1 MIFTVLGAGG
11 FIGTRL
17 RAQLSALG
25 HDVRCPSR
33 ADLTGLEGELGH
45 VIYAIGLT
53 ADFRAR
59 WRDTIDA
66 HVCLVNEL
74 LRRIRFQ
81 SFLYLSSTRVY
92 RGAPSTQEDQALS
105 VNPAD
110 LSDLYN
116 LSKLTGEAICLNHP
130 APGARVARLS
140 NVYGPDFNSQNFVSS
155 LIRDALSARRISLES
170 SLGSAKDYIF
180 VDRAV
185 ARLIDISLRGRQ
197 NLYNVA
203 SGINTTNNDVAAA
216 IARATGAKIEI
227 EPAAPEIGFPP
238 IDIGRLS
245 GEFPHQPSSL
255 VADLPNLIN
264 EFRRAL
270 HS

>member
-17 RAQLSALG
+17 KARLGALG
-25 HDVRCPSR
+25 HTVHCPSR
-33 ADLTGLEGELGH
+33 ADLAGLEGELGH
-45 VIYAIGLT
+45 VFYAIGLT
-53 ADFRAR
+53 ADFRTN
-59 WRDTIDA
+59 WRDAVDA
-66 HVCLVNEL
+66 HVCLVNKL

-92 RGAPSTQEDQALS
+92 RGAPSTREDQALS
-105 VNPAD
+105 VIPAD
-110 LSDLYN
+110 PSDLYN
-116 LSKLTGEAICLNHP
+116 LSKLMGEAVCLNHP
-130 APGARVARLS
+130 APGTRVARLS

-155 LIRDALSARRISLES
+155 LIRDALTAGRVSLQS

-180 VDRAV
+180 VDHAV
-185 ARLIDISLRGRQ
+185 ARLIDIALRGRQ
-197 NLYNVA
+197 RLYNVA
-203 SGINTTNNDVAAA
+203 SGINTTNGDVAAA
-216 IARATGAKIEI
+216 IARATGARIEV

-245 GEFPHQPSSL
+245 GEFPHGPCSI
-255 VADLPNLIN
+255 VADLPTLID

-270 HS
+270 HP